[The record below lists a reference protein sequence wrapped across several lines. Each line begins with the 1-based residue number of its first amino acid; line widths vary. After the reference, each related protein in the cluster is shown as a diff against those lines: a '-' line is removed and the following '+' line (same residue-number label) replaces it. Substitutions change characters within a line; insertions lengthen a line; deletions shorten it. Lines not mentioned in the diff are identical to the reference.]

1 MKLTC
6 ILQTKNQNEQMIYQ
20 KNNINDHTMECAEV
34 SLKSRSSNI
43 LNRMPGSTR
52 ADSFTVEAQTS
63 GNILWIIN
71 FCHFFFQY

>member
-20 KNNINDHTMECAEV
+20 KNNINDHTMEFAEV
-34 SLKSRSSNI
+34 PLKSRSSNI

-52 ADSFTVEAQTS
+52 ADSFTVEAQAS
-63 GNILWIIN
+63 GNIL
-71 FCHFFFQY
+71 